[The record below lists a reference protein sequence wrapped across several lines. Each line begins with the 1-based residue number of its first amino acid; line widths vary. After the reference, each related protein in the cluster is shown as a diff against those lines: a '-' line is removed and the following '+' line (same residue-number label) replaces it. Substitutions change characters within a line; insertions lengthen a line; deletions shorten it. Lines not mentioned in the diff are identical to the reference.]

1 MTGSDPQL
9 VALDWGTSS
18 LRAWLLGGDGT
29 VLAEKSAPLG
39 ILKVPDGDF
48 AAAFRT
54 VCGDWLARPLP
65 AIASGM
71 IGSRQGWVEAPYAQ
85 CPAGFDALTRGF
97 AWAAVGDGTRLAIV
111 PGVSC
116 AAASGVPDVMR
127 GEETQVFGALGG
139 GGESG
144 AFVLPGTHSKW
155 VRVAAGRIESFA
167 TYMTGEV
174 FAVMREHS
182 ILGRMM
188 PPGATPHAA
197 AAFRRGWETGLAA
210 DGGLLHRLFGARTL
224 GLFGTLAPEEA
235 PSYLSGLLIGDE
247 VRAAAAGLAAP
258 SVTLVGD
265 PVLCERYCDVIA
277 ARGIEARV
285 APPDAARTGL
295 WRIAV
300 ESGLVSGGRGHGRTS

>member
-1 MTGSDPQL
+1 LTPRL

-18 LRAWLLGGDGT
+18 LRAWLLGDDGA
-29 VLAEKSAPLG
+29 VLADKSAPLG

-48 AAAFRT
+48 AAVFRD
-54 VCGDWLARPLP
+54 VCGEWLARPLP
-65 AIASGM
+65 AIACGM
-71 IGSRQGWVEAPYAQ
+71 IGSRQGWVEAPYAA
-85 CPAGFDALTRGF
+85 CPAGFDALTGGF
-97 AWAAVGDGTRLAIV
+97 AWAAVGGDGARLAIV
-111 PGVSC
+111 PGVRC
-116 AAASGVPDVMR
+116 ADARGVPDVMR

-139 GGESG
+139 AHGSG

-155 VRVAAGRIESFA
+155 VRVVAGRIESFT

-188 PPGATPHAA
+188 PSGAAPHSG
-197 AAFRRGWETGLAA
+197 AAFRRGWETGL
-210 DGGLLHRLFGARTL
+210 GGDASLLQRLFGARTL

-247 VRAAAAGLAAP
+247 VRAAAEGLAVPA
-258 SVTLVGD
+258 VTLIGD
-265 PVLCERYCDVIA
+265 PVLCERYREVIVGRGLA
-277 ARGIEARV
+277 ANV

-300 ESGLVSGGRGHGRTS
+300 ESGLGPGGCGRTN